1 MTGNLMLRTKL
12 LVLLLVPMVF
22 ILGGV
27 SIYSYYGARN
37 LLNDQIRQTA
47 IYIVNSNS
55 VKMYSSLKEKEALV
69 SMTADFLG
77 GKEVSKVDEIDFLKH
92 IKASCPG
99 VQSAY
104 TGYANLEAADSQGV
118 TEKEK
123 PVGYDPRIRDW
134 YKSAVAAD
142 TVAYTP
148 IYEASDKSLSAGVVK
163 KIMRNGQF
171 VGVAGITLDIN
182 PIRKLAQEFKLAETG
197 YAAIL
202 DAKGN
207 FVYHPEFG
215 LTDNIAEVENGVLEK
230 YSQIFMNGET
240 SVQTANINGKEIM
253 MAASP
258 IGSTGWTFMTFVPQK
273 EMLEQVTVLGKNF
286 FVAGIAG
293 LFLLTGIIIGI
304 TMKIAAR
311 IKMVEIMAEQ
321 VANGDLSVGADRT
334 NVRFGDEIDN
344 LINNFGRMKWNLR
357 ELIQRVYHSAE
368 QVVDSSEQVK
378 LNSSQSATASVNV
391 AESITLISQ
400 GLENQASS
408 LNSIVTVVSGIA
420 KNIEGAAA
428 SAADIKTVAEKATK
442 TSNVGQGLI
451 DQAVEQMDN
460 MVQTAR
466 LAQETSGK
474 LEQSSMEIVQIV
486 ELISNI
492 AGQTNLLALNA
503 AIEAAR
509 AGEQGRGFSVV
520 ADEVRKL
527 AEQSDLAAKKIA
539 ILIQEHNQG
548 INNVVSS
555 IELSIDNVDQGV
567 RIVNLAGA
575 EFKRITSLITVVSEQ
590 VRSIS
595 SLMQPLSAGSK
606 AIVVSIDEANQQS
619 HNSMGAVQTVSA
631 AAEQQSA
638 ALEEISKTCMN
649 LADLSE
655 ELKEQVQKF
664 KL

>member
-1 MTGNLMLRTKL
+1 MAGNLRLRTKL
-12 LVLLLVPMVF
+12 LVLLLIPMIF
-22 ILGGV
+22 ILGSV
-27 SIYSYYGARN
+27 SMYSYYGARN

-47 IYIVNSNS
+47 LYIVNSNS
-55 VKMYSSLKEKEALV
+55 VKMYSYLKEKEALA
-69 SMTADFLG
+69 SMAADFLG
-77 GKEVSKVDEIDFLKH
+77 GKEISKADEIDFLKH
-92 IKASCPG
+92 VKTSCPG
-99 VQSAY
+99 IQSAY
-104 TGYANLEAADSQGV
+104 IGYANLTAADSQGV
-118 TEKEK
+118 TEQEK
-123 PVGYDPRIRDW
+123 PAGYDPRTRDW
-134 YKSAVAAD
+134 YKSAVASD
-142 TVAYTP
+142 TAAYTP

-163 KIMRNGQF
+163 KIMRNGQ
-171 VGVAGITLDIN
+171 VAGVAGITLDIN

-207 FVYHPEFG
+207 FVYHPEFR
-215 LTDNIAEVENGVLEK
+215 LTDNIDEVEDGVLAK
-230 YSQIFMNGET
+230 YSQTFMNGEN

-258 IGSTGWTFMTFVPQK
+258 IGSTGWTFMTFVPQE
-273 EMLEQVTVLGKNF
+273 EMLEKVMVLGKNF
-286 FVAGIAG
+286 LVAGIAG

-304 TMKIAAR
+304 TMKITAR

-321 VANGDLSVGADRT
+321 VANGDLSIGQVRT
-334 NVRFGDEIDN
+334 NIRFGDEIDN
-344 LINNFGRMKWNLR
+344 LISNFVRMKRNLG

-368 QVVDSSEQVK
+368 QVVASSEQVK
-378 LNSSQSATASVNV
+378 LNSSQSAAASANV

-408 LNSIVTVVSGIA
+408 LNSIVAVVSGIA

-428 SAADIKTVAEKATK
+428 SALDIRNVAEKATK
-442 TSNVGQGLI
+442 TSNTGQRLI

-466 LAQETSGK
+466 LAQETSSK

-567 RIVNLAGA
+567 QIVNLAGA
-575 EFKRITSLITVVSEQ
+575 EFKRITSLVKVVGEQ

-595 SLMQPLSAGSK
+595 SLMQSLSVGSK
-606 AIVVSIDEANQQS
+606 AIVVSIDEVNQQS
-619 HNSMGAVQTVSA
+619 HNAMGAVQTVSA

-655 ELKEQVQKF
+655 ELKEQVRKF
-664 KL
+664 KI